1 MPLHND
7 HNAPPCKNMEA
18 LLQQVADGSATG
30 IKKFYAVA
38 HASRCNRCGSF
49 LQRLKITLEV
59 LRESKSR
66 SENAPQDALD
76 RLKTKIQTL
85 EDAK

>member
-1 MPLHND
+1 MPRHND
-7 HNAPPCKNMEA
+7 LNAPPCKNMEA
-18 LLQQVADGSATG
+18 ILQQVADGSATG

-49 LQRLKITLEV
+49 LDRLKITLEV

-66 SENAPQDALD
+66 SEVAPKEALD
-76 RLKTKIQTL
+76 RLKSKIQTL
-85 EDAK
+85 EESN